1 MEKGQK
7 IEIKL
12 SAVNSYGTRDNDFKE
27 KTIAHCQYSTHDGS
41 LDWFTFVGGKT
52 KYRLGGFRD
61 MYSITGPE
69 RNYEIK
75 KSN

>member
-7 IEIKL
+7 IQIKL
-12 SAVNSYGTRDNDFKE
+12 SAVNSYGTRNNEYKE
-27 KTIAHCQYSTHDGS
+27 KTIDYCYYSKYDGL

-75 KSN
+75 KDN